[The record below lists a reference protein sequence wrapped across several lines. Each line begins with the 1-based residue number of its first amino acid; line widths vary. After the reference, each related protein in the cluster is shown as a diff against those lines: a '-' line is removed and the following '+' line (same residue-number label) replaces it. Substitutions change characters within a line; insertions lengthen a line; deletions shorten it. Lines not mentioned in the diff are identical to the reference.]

1 MLKFVY
7 LAIVAF
13 VLVLITVNMFRKKN
27 TKPFEYRK
35 KPLLAEIEEKSRPLS
50 QKELEAKAQREADKV
65 FHRLEIA
72 RFNQELAEKRMSG
85 G

>member
-27 TKPFEYRK
+27 NFFFQLDAALVMITLILR
-35 KPLLAEIEEKSRPLS
+35 LLLLK
-50 QKELEAKAQREADKV
+50 
-65 FHRLEIA
+65 
-72 RFNQELAEKRMSG
+72 
-85 G
+85 

>member
-27 TKPFEYRK
+27 SFFFQLDAAIVIVT
-35 KPLLAEIEEKSRPLS
+35 LLL
-50 QKELEAKAQREADKV
+50 
-65 FHRLEIA
+65 RLLLI
-72 RFNQELAEKRMSG
+72 K
-85 G
+85 